1 MPATEG
7 PGAAGGR
14 TLTAPLPT
22 TEEQLAAAAGKRPEV
37 SPKIRRHL
45 RIMGFL
51 QRRYHALSLP
61 VTALFLFYNLRF
73 HSSYGMTWRK
83 KLALALKMRRAT
95 RRIQSGTSY
104 KAHLAMAVKL
114 LEIPP
119 KVKGAVVECGCWMGG
134 STACLSLI
142 CDIVGRE
149 LIVYDS
155 FEGLPPAEPGDKYA
169 SPLGEGYL
177 RADLDVVK
185 ENVRRYGAIDRCTFR
200 KGWFQDTLPQHT
212 EPVVLAFLD
221 VDYEASMY
229 DCVVNLW
236 PHLTDQG
243 YVFMDEYTRID
254 YCAIFFSERFW
265 REHFDAPPPGL
276 MGSGTGVGVG
286 QYFLGP
292 LRGRPV
298 IQAPTSVAYTRK
310 DFYGRWDYVRQGE
323 ESPLETSPDGP

>member
-1 MPATEG
+1 MPGTNG
-7 PGAAGGR
+7 PERASAR

-22 TEEQLAAAAGKRPEV
+22 VEEQVAAATGKRPQLSREV
-37 SPKIRRHL
+37 RRQLKIMAF
-45 RIMGFL
+45 I
-51 QRRYHALSLP
+51 QRQYHTLSLP
-61 VTALFLFYNLRF
+61 LTALFLLYNRRIQA
-73 HSSYGMTWRK
+73 SYAMTWRK
-83 KLALALKMRRAT
+83 KFALAFKMRRAT
-95 RRIQSGTSY
+95 RKIQSGTSY
-104 KAHLAMAVKL
+104 KAHLAMAAKL

-119 KVKGAVVECGCWMGG
+119 SVKGAVVECGCWMGG
-134 STACLSLI
+134 STACLSLV

-155 FEGLPPAEPGDKYA
+155 FEGLPAAEPGDKYA

-177 RADLDVVK
+177 RADLEAVRN
-185 ENVRRYGAIDRCTFR
+185 NVRRYGAIERCTFR
-200 KGWFQDTLPQHT
+200 KGWFRDTLPRHT
-212 EPVVLAFLD
+212 EPIVLAFLD

-229 DCVVNLW
+229 DCVVSLW
-236 PHLTDQG
+236 PHLTEQG

-276 MGSGTGVGVG
+276 MGAGTGVGVG

-292 LRGRPV
+292 LKGRPM

-310 DFYGRWDYVRQGE
+310 DFYGRWDYVREGE
-323 ESPLETSPDGP
+323 ESPLEGS

>member
-1 MPATEG
+1 MAGNERSG
-7 PGAAGGR
+7 YAGGR
-14 TLTAPLPT
+14 TLTAPYPT
-22 TEEQLAAAAGKRPEV
+22 PEEQLAAAAGSRSQLSRDV
-37 SPKIRRHL
+37 ARDLKI
-45 RIMGFL
+45 MAFL

-61 VTALFLFYNLRF
+61 LTALFLLYNRRF
-73 HSSYGMTWRK
+73 HPSYGMTWRK
-83 KLALALKMRRAT
+83 KLALAFKMRRAT
-95 RRIQSGTSY
+95 RKVRTGTSY
-104 KAHLAMAVKL
+104 KAHLAMAAKL

-119 KVKGAVVECGCWMGG
+119 NVKGAVVECGCWMGG
-134 STACLSLI
+134 STACLSLV
-142 CDIVGRE
+142 CDIVRRE

-177 RADLDVVK
+177 RAELDIVK
-185 ENVRRYGAIDRCTFR
+185 DNVRRYGAVDRCSFR
-200 KGWFQDTLPQHT
+200 KGWFRDTLPHHT

-236 PHLTDQG
+236 PHLTERG
-243 YVFMDEYTRID
+243 YMFMDEYMRID

-292 LRGRPV
+292 WKPRQL

-310 DFYGRWDYVRQGE
+310 DFYGRWDYVREGE
-323 ESPLETSPDGP
+323 ESPLEHSL